1 MPLPGIQAG
10 TEAARKGS
18 MGLIVSRH
26 LDPQSQLHL
35 RKFAGHAGLLVLCCA
50 PALLIDEKAP
60 VLFLS
65 LLGTVCR
72 FTALFLFIVGFSVRG
87 RSPEAGFGPWDHC
100 LAFVLLQLG
109 CSIALDLIR

>member
-18 MGLIVSRH
+18 RGLIVSRH

-35 RKFAGHAGLLVLCCA
+35 RKFAGHAALLVLCCA

-72 FTALFLFIVGFSVRG
+72 FTALFLFIIGFSVRG
-87 RSPEAGFGPWDHC
+87 RSPEASFGPWDHC

>member
-1 MPLPGIQAG
+1 M
-10 TEAARKGS
+10 TREGS
-18 MGLIVSRH
+18 MDLIVSRH

-35 RKFAGHAGLLVLCCA
+35 RRFASHAALLVMCCA
-50 PALLIDEKAP
+50 PALLIDKNAP

-65 LLGTVCR
+65 LLGTACR
-72 FTALFLFIVGFSVRG
+72 FTALFLFIVGFSVKR
-87 RSPEAGFGPWDHC
+87 RTLEAGFGPWDHC